1 MKVNIFKSLLKY
13 ASYTKKKPREN
24 IFTGAFAFLLTE
36 NKGLRVSFVRFLL
49 RRYKEKYKKF
59 KRPKEIPLISLSIS
73 SQTSHRRISEEESQ
87 KTKRDQIDIEIS
99 DENRKFG
106 IFIENKI
113 GAPLGKK
120 QAEKYWKTLCDLYG
134 ENGILAFITESGTH
148 QISPN
153 IKYVQI
159 KWSDVYDLFS
169 KYVRQ
174 DKNIINHY
182 LLKRFLEYMKE
193 EGMASFEGFDRKEM
207 IGNQWEVT
215 YNLINKIKSIL
226 QELKL
231 ELADMNYKAKSLKV
245 TARDVYFRGIPTSVQ
260 QNKTKRLKI
269 WRENRATINFGIFA
283 YYRSTVKEDEFKH
296 NHRQG
301 LCPYIEVWKRY
312 PLKGVKQISLRLKKC
327 GFYMYADRKGFCNDS
342 KTLSDIIGKEKDP
355 KRQQKKLINFYI
367 ESLKGIEKS
376 GVIRQLY
383 R

>member
-1 MKVNIFKSLLKY
+1 LPANIFKSLLKY
-13 ASYTKKKPREN
+13 ASYTEKKPREN

-36 NKGLRVSFVRFLL
+36 NNGLRRSFIKYLL
-49 RRYKEKYKKF
+49 NEYKK
-59 KRPKEIPLISLSIS
+59 KYPKFQIPTRISLEKLEVSP
-73 SQTSHRRISEEESQ
+73 QASHRRPRFVEKAGKDI
-87 KTKRDQIDIEIS
+87 IDIEIG
-99 DENRKFG
+99 DIQKRFG

-113 GAPLGKK
+113 GAPLGKR
-120 QAEKYWKTLCDLYG
+120 QAEKYWKTLYDLYG
-134 ENGILAFITESGTH
+134 ENGILAFITESGRH
-148 QISPN
+148 QLSP
-153 IKYVQI
+153 
-159 KWSDVYDLFS
+159 WSDVYDLFS

-226 QELKL
+226 QDLKL
-231 ELADMNYKAKSLKV
+231 ELADMNYKTKSIKV

-260 QNKTKRLKI
+260 QNKTKKLKK
-269 WRENRATINFGIFA
+269 WRENRASINFGIFA
-283 YYRSTVKEDEFKH
+283 YYKSTVEEDEFKH

-301 LCPYIEVWKRY
+301 LCPYVEVWKWY

-327 GFYMYADRKGFCNDS
+327 GFYMYADGKGFCNDS

-367 ESLKGIEKS
+367 NSLEAVEKS